1 MKGKTCE
8 IQWSYPPLFSVTRK
22 SPRGVQSVSVL
33 PNQGFQSGDLVVYTV
48 TKQSPHP
55 GPRARSVHPAELGED
70 YSYVVDK
77 FWMVVGPAPG
87 NKLTIVTRKGK
98 TRVVDATDPL
108 LRKANWWQKFRYR
121 DRFPSPEILQTLNA
135 HGETS
140 QA

>member
-1 MKGKTCE
+1 M
-8 IQWSYPPLFSVTRK
+8 TRK

-55 GPRARSVHPAELGED
+55 GPRARSVQPTELGED

-77 FWMVVGPAPG
+77 FWMVVGAASG

-121 DRFPSPEILQTLNA
+121 DRFPSPEILQAVNA
-135 HGETS
+135 DGETS
-140 QA
+140 QE